1 MEAIHDRVPELARIR
16 FLTSHPND
24 MSQHII
30 DTIARLPR
38 VMENVNLPYQAGND
52 EVLERMKRG
61 YTNAQYREIVG
72 RVREAIPGVAM
83 VTDLIV
89 GFPGETEEQFE
100 DSLTMVRDIRFDK
113 VHVAAYSMRPN
124 TFATRKME
132 DDVPLE
138 EKKRRLKVIEQAQE
152 AVLSEINTSYFGTL
166 QEILVDRRKAGRW
179 QGRTRT
185 DKLVFFDPP
194 DDSGRDMLGEMVSI
208 RITKTSPWSLQGK
221 MVTVPDSS

>member
-1 MEAIHDRVPELARIR
+1 MEAIHERVPELIRIR

-72 RVREAIPGVAM
+72 RVRKAIPGVAM

-100 DSLTMVRDIRFDK
+100 DSLAMVQDIRFDK

-124 TFATRKME
+124 TFATRKMD

-138 EKKRRLKVIEQAQE
+138 EKKRRLKAIEQAQE
-152 AVLSEINTSYFGTL
+152 AVLSEINTSYFGTV

-194 DDSGRDMLGEMVSI
+194 DDSGRDMLGQMVNI
-208 RITKTSPWSLQGK
+208 RITKTSPWSLQGEL
-221 MVTVPDSS
+221 VTAPIFS